1 MISVLYRA
9 SFGYLWRHPWQLAL
23 ALLGICVGVAVIVA
37 VDLVNVSARRAFAL
51 SMDTINGA
59 TTHQI
64 VAGPH
69 GVDEA
74 LYTRLRV
81 EAGMRNIA
89 PIVEGYAQIGNTTLR
104 VLGVDIFA
112 EREFRTYTIPDSGVE
127 DHETYRRLLTDPG
140 AFLMSPRTAASL
152 GLAKGTELQISVAGK
167 AFPAVLVGLLESPE
181 RAAPGL
187 DGLVIV
193 DIAVA
198 QNWLDKLGWLTRIDV
213 RLPEAESREAVAD
226 ELRRILPA
234 EAQLLSAAGRT
245 RAVAQMTNA
254 FMTNLTAM
262 SLLAL
267 LVGIFLI
274 YNSMG
279 FAVLQRRR
287 LIGVLRA
294 LGATRRQIFLLILNE
309 GLLLGLIGAILGVLF
324 GIVLGEQLLN
334 LVSRS
339 INDHYFIV
347 TVTNLAFSPSSAL
360 KGLLAGLGATLFAA
374 AIPAM
379 EAARYVPKLA
389 LARSV
394 LEHRA
399 RTLVPYVAFT
409 GVVMIML
416 AFGVLTLS
424 GNDLVSGFTAL
435 FLLVFG
441 ITLCIPIAVP
451 LSARFAVPIAARFGG
466 PIGRLAISGVA
477 AALSRTGVAI
487 AALAVAVSATIGVSV
502 MVESFRDSVSDWLNN
517 TLRSD
522 IYVAAPGVSVDRPG
536 GQINAALITDLLQVP
551 GIADYSASR
560 RVWMESEGRRTRI
573 MAVSMAPGSYAGVRL
588 LAGDPDEVWSAF
600 DANDAVIVSDPY
612 AYRYGLNPGD
622 ILTLNT
628 ANGEHAFPVAG
639 IYQNYDTNQA
649 TILMNRSTY
658 VAHWR
663 DTQIDSLGLYL
674 TPEANLEDVLQQMRQ
689 ISAGRQ
695 ALLIRSN
702 REIRAL
708 SMDIFDRTFVITDIL
723 YWLAVGVAFI
733 GILSAMLAVQLEGAR
748 DLAILRAVGMT
759 PGQLSGLVSMQ
770 TGFMGLLSGLIA
782 IPLGLVMAWVLI
794 DVINRRAFGWQ
805 MDITVSPGILL
816 SALALSVGA
825 AVLAGIY
832 PAWRA
837 ANTPPAAAMRE
848 E

>member
-1 MISVLYRA
+1 VITVLYRA
-9 SFGYLWRHPWQLAL
+9 SFGYLLRHPWQLAL

-37 VDLVNVSARRAFAL
+37 VDLVNESARRAFTL

-74 LYTRLRV
+74 LYTQLRV

-112 EREFRTYTIPDSGVE
+112 EREFRTYTFPESVVAD
-127 DHETYRRLLTDPG
+127 DKTYRRLLTDPG
-140 AFLMSPRTAASL
+140 AFLMSTRTAASL
-152 GLAKGTELQISVAGK
+152 GLVKGTELQISTAGK
-167 AFPAVLVGLLESPE
+167 AFPAVLAGLLESSD
-181 RAAPGL
+181 RTALGMDDL
-187 DGLVIV
+187 LIV

-198 QNWLDKLGWLTRIDV
+198 QNWLDKPGRLTRIDV
-213 RLPEAESREAVAD
+213 RLPEAEGGEVLTND
-226 ELRRILPA
+226 LRTALPVDV
-234 EAQLLSAAGRT
+234 QLLSAAGRT
-245 RAVAQMTNA
+245 RAVAEMTNA

-294 LGATRRQIFLLILNE
+294 LGVTRRQIFLLILNE
-309 GLLLGLIGAILGVLF
+309 GLLLGLIGAILGVMF

-339 INDHYFIV
+339 INDHYFVV
-347 TVTNLAFSPSSAL
+347 TVTDLALSPSSIL

-374 AIPAM
+374 AMPAI
-379 EAARYVPKLA
+379 EAAFYMPKLA

-394 LEHRA
+394 LERRA
-399 RTLVPYVAFT
+399 KTLTPHVAAA
-409 GVVMIML
+409 GVVLVML
-416 AFGVLTLS
+416 AFAVLALS
-424 GNDLVSGFTAL
+424 DDDLVSGFTAL
-435 FLLVFG
+435 FLLMLGFA
-441 ITLCIPIAVP
+441 LCIPIAVR
-451 LSARFAVPIAARFGG
+451 LSTRFAVPIAAWLGG
-466 PIGRLAISGVA
+466 STGRLAISGVA
-477 AALSRTGVAI
+477 ASMSRTGVAI
-487 AALAVAVSATIGVSV
+487 VALAVAVSATIGVSV
-502 MVESFRDSVSDWLNN
+502 MVESFRDSVSRWLNN

-522 IYVAAPGVSVDRPG
+522 IYISAPGMSAGRPG
-536 GQINAALITDLLQVP
+536 GRIDLALVADLLQVP
-551 GIADYSASR
+551 GVADHSASR
-560 RVWMESEGRRTRI
+560 RGWIESESGRTRI
-573 MAVSMAPGSYAGVRL
+573 IAVEMAPESYAGVRL
-588 LAGDPDEVWSAF
+588 LEGDPDEVWLAF
-600 DANDAVIVSDPY
+600 DTKDAVIVSDPY
-612 AYRYGLNPGD
+612 AYRYGVKQGD
-622 ILTLNT
+622 MLTLHT
-628 ANGEHAFPVAG
+628 SNGAHAFRVAG
-639 IYQNYDTNQA
+639 LYQNYDTNQA

-658 VAHWR
+658 MAHWR

-674 TPEANLEDVLQQMRQ
+674 TPDAQLEDVLQQLRQ
-689 ISAGRQ
+689 ISSGRQ

-702 REIRAL
+702 REIREL
-708 SMDIFDRTFVITDIL
+708 SLDIFDRTFVITDVL

-733 GILSAMLAVQLEGAR
+733 GILSAMLAVQLESAR
-748 DLAILRAVGMT
+748 ELAILRAVGMT
-759 PGQLSGLVSMQ
+759 PGQLGGLVSMQ
-770 TGFMGLLSGLIA
+770 TGFIGLLSGLAA

-805 MDITVSPGILL
+805 MDISVSPRILL

-825 AVLAGIY
+825 AVLAGLY

-837 ANTPPAAAMRE
+837 ANTPPAVAMRE

>member
-1 MISVLYRA
+1 VISVLYRA
-9 SFGYLWRHPWQLAL
+9 SFGYLWRHPWQLVL

-74 LYTRLRV
+74 LYTQLRV

-112 EREFRTYTIPDSGVE
+112 EREFRTYTIPDSVVE

-152 GLAKGTELQISVAGK
+152 GLAKGTELRISIAGMD
-167 AFPAVLVGLLESPE
+167 FPAVLVGLLESSE

-294 LGATRRQIFLLILNE
+294 LGTTRRQIFFLILNE
-309 GLLLGLIGAILGVLF
+309 GLLLGLIGAILGVMF

-339 INDHYFIV
+339 INDHYFVV
-347 TVTNLAFSPSSAL
+347 TVTDLAFSPSSAV

-409 GVVMIML
+409 GVAMIML

-424 GNDLVSGFTAL
+424 GSDLVSGFTAL

-536 GQINAALITDLLQVP
+536 GQINAALIADLLQVP
-551 GIADYSASR
+551 GVADYSASR

-573 MAVSMAPGSYAGVRL
+573 MAVSMAPESYAGVRL
-588 LAGDPDEVWSAF
+588 LAGDPDEVWPAF
-600 DANDAVIVSDPY
+600 DANGAVIVSDPY

-628 ANGEHAFPVAG
+628 ANGEQAFPVAG

-674 TPEANLEDVLQQMRQ
+674 TAEANLEDVLQQMRQ

-733 GILSAMLAVQLEGAR
+733 GILSAMLAMQLEGAR
-748 DLAILRAVGMT
+748 DMAILRAVGMT

-770 TGFMGLLSGLIA
+770 TGFMGLLSGLTA

-837 ANTPPAAAMRE
+837 ASTPPAAAMRE

>member
-1 MISVLYRA
+1 MIPVLYRA
-9 SFGYLWRHPWQLAL
+9 SFGYLLRHPWQLAL

-37 VDLVNVSARRAFAL
+37 VDLANESARRAFAL
-51 SMDTINGA
+51 SMDTINGEA
-59 TTHQI
+59 THQI
-64 VAGPH
+64 IAGPR
-69 GVDEA
+69 GIDEA
-74 LYTRLRV
+74 LYTQLRV

-89 PIVEGYAQIGNTTLR
+89 PIVEGYAQIGHTTLR

-112 EREFRTYTIPDSGVE
+112 EREFRTYTIPDSVVE
-127 DHETYRRLLTDPG
+127 DHESYRRLLTDPG

-152 GLAKGTELQISVAGK
+152 GLAKGTELQISIAGND
-167 AFPAVLVGLLESPE
+167 FPAVLVGLLKGSDSDTL
-181 RAAPGL
+181 GL
-187 DGLVIV
+187 GGLVIV

-198 QNWLDKLGWLTRIDV
+198 QNWLNMLGRLTRIDV
-213 RLPEAESREAVAD
+213 RLSEADSDAVAD
-226 ELRRILPA
+226 EIRRFLPA
-234 EAQLLSAAGRT
+234 QVQLLSAAGRT
-245 RAVAQMTNA
+245 KTVVEMSNA

-274 YNSMG
+274 YNSVG
-279 FAVLQRRR
+279 FTVLQRRG
-287 LIGVLRA
+287 LIGILRVL
-294 LGATRRQIFLLILNE
+294 GVTRRQIFLLILNE
-309 GLLLGLIGAILGVLF
+309 GFLLGIIGAILGVMF
-324 GIVLGEQLLN
+324 GIVLGERLLI

-339 INDHYFIV
+339 INDHYFVV
-347 TVTNLAFSPSSAL
+347 TVTDLALSPSSAL

-379 EAARYVPKLA
+379 EAACYVPKLA
-389 LARSV
+389 LARSI
-394 LEHRA
+394 LEHRT
-399 RTLVPYVAFT
+399 RTLVPYVAVA

-424 GNDLVSGFTAL
+424 DDGLISGFTAL
-435 FLLVFG
+435 FLLVLG
-441 ITLCIPIAVP
+441 IALCIPIAVR
-451 LSARFAVPIAARFGG
+451 LSVRFAVPIASWLGG
-466 PIGRLAISGVA
+466 PTGRLAISGIG

-487 AALAVAVSATIGVSV
+487 VALTVAVSATIGVSV

-522 IYVAAPGVSVDRPG
+522 IYIAAPGVSADRPG
-536 GQINAALITDLLQVP
+536 GQIDPALIADLIQAP
-551 GIADYSASR
+551 GIGDHSASR
-560 RVWMESEGRRTRI
+560 RVWIESKSRRTRI
-573 MAVSMAPGSYAGVRL
+573 IAVLMAPESYAGVRL
-588 LAGDPDEVWSAF
+588 LTGDSDKVWSAF
-600 DANDAVIVSDPY
+600 DAASAVIVSDPY
-612 AYRYGLNPGD
+612 AYRYGLRPGD
-622 ILTLNT
+622 MLTLNT

-649 TILMNRSTY
+649 AILMSRSTY
-658 VAHWR
+658 LTHWR

-674 TPEANLEDVLQQMRQ
+674 TPEANLEDVLQRLRQ

-708 SMDIFDRTFVITDIL
+708 SMDIFDRTFVITDVL
-723 YWLAVGVAFI
+723 YWLAVGVAFV
-733 GILSAMLAVQLEGAR
+733 GILSAMLAVQLECAR
-748 DLAILRAVGMT
+748 ELAILRAVGMT

-770 TGFMGLLSGLIA
+770 TGFMGLLSGLAA

-805 MDITVSPGILL
+805 MDITVSPKILL
-816 SALALSVGA
+816 SSLALSIGA
-825 AVLAGIY
+825 ALVAGLY
-832 PAWRA
+832 PAWRV
-837 ANTPPAAAMRE
+837 ANAPLAAAMRE

>member
-112 EREFRTYTIPDSGVE
+112 EREFRTYTIPDSVVE

-152 GLAKGTELQISVAGK
+152 GLAKGTELRISIAGME
-167 AFPAVLVGLLESPE
+167 FPAVLVGLLESSE

-782 IPLGLVMAWVLI
+782 IPLGLIMAWVLI